1 MKALSIVGYLG
12 MVAGLLGLLAIK
24 SLLSPSP
31 FIIALQ
37 VVALALMI
45 WARFTFGRRSFR
57 PAANPTAGG
66 LVTTGPYRFIRHPIY
81 SAVCLF
87 VTAGAAAHL
96 SLSSVLLCGLIW
108 ATSVV
113 RMLCEEQLLRGMY
126 PEYRKYAAVTPRMIP
141 FVF

>member
-1 MKALSIVGYLG
+1 MKALSMVGYLG

-31 FIIALQ
+31 FVIALQ

-45 WARFTFGRRSFR
+45 WARFTFGSRSFH

-81 SAVCLF
+81 TAVCLF
-87 VTAGAAAHL
+87 VSAGVAAHL
-96 SLSSVLLCGLIW
+96 SFSSVLLCALIW
-108 ATSVV
+108 ATSVT
-113 RMLCEEQLLRGMY
+113 RMLCEERLLQGMY
-126 PEYRKYAAVTPRMIP
+126 PEYTKYAAATPRMIP